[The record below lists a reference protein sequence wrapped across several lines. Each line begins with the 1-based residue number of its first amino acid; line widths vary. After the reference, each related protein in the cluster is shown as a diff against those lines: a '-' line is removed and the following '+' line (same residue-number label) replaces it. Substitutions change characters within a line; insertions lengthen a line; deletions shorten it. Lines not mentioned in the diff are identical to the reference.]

1 MSRKKV
7 GLIFYLS
14 ILILIVASGFIGYLF
29 GNRNL
34 RLNEKYTPE
43 LVNIDVGK
51 PNDVNFSL
59 FWEAYR
65 KLVNNYV
72 GEIDQKDF
80 LYRAIAGSFTAT
92 NDPYTNFLP
101 PEDTKEF
108 ENELSGEL
116 EGIGIRI
123 GILEEMPA
131 VIAPLSGSPAEQA
144 GLKARDKILKIDDQ
158 DTLTLT
164 LDQAVDLIRG
174 KSGTKVRLTVLRGE
188 EEKVFEVTRAKINVE
203 TVELSYSG
211 DVAILAINEF
221 GVDTKEEFLD
231 KANDIKGKGVEKV
244 VLDLRNNPGGLLD
257 GAVDVASEFFENGKL
272 IVSEEGKG
280 YKRELKTSGNS
291 ILKNVK
297 LVVLVNGGSASASEI
312 LAGAIKDYQRGK
324 IIGEKTFGKGTV
336 QQYENLSDGS
346 SVKITIAK
354 WLTPNGTSIDKNG
367 IEVDIEEKEPDN
379 ALFAK
384 EDQLVKRAI
393 EELSK

>member
-1 MSRKKV
+1 MSRKKA
-7 GLIFYLS
+7 GLIFYVS
-14 ILILIVASGFIGYLF
+14 ILVLVFASGFVGYLF
-29 GNRNL
+29 GNKNL
-34 RLNEKYTPE
+34 RLNEGYVPQI
-43 LVNIDVGK
+43 VNTDVGK

-59 FWEAYR
+59 FWEAYN
-65 KLVNNYV
+65 KLINNYV

-101 PEDTKEF
+101 PEDTQKF
-108 ENELSGEL
+108 EDELSGEL

-123 GILEEMPA
+123 GILEETPA
-131 VIAPLSGSPAEQA
+131 VIAPLSGSPAEIA

-158 DTLTLT
+158 ETLTLT

-174 KSGTKVRLTVLRGE
+174 KSGTKVRLTILRGD
-188 EEKVFEVTRAKINVE
+188 EEKVYEVTRAKIDVE
-203 TVELSYSG
+203 TVELSYQD

-221 GVDTKEEFLD
+221 GIETKTEFLE
-231 KANDIKGKGVEKV
+231 KAKEISKKGINKV

-257 GAVDVASEFFENGKL
+257 GAVDVASELFENDKL
-272 IVSEEGKG
+272 IVTEEGKD
-280 YKRELKTSGNS
+280 YKRELKTSGS
-291 ILKNVK
+291 STLKDVG
-297 LVVLVNGGSASASEI
+297 LAVLVNGGSASASEI

-379 ALFAK
+379 ALFAE
-384 EDQLVKRAI
+384 EDPLVKRAI